1 MFEWRT
7 DLSNVSLGLEMRRK
21 CDSKHLSRVKEL
33 LDSYGLQ
40 YFYDA
45 HPSELSG
52 GMRQPGCFD
61 PDSCFGAG
69 SSAS

>member
-1 MFEWRT
+1 MA
-7 DLSNVSLGLEMRRK
+7 DDPSNVSLGLEVRRK

-45 HPSELSG
+45 HRRSFPGGCGSG
-52 GMRQPGCFD
+52 LL
-61 PDSCFGAG
+61 
-69 SSAS
+69 